1 MKPDIIATVAAITV
15 ICYLIGMGC
24 KAYGK
29 IDKWIPI
36 IVGAIGGVLGI
47 VGWKTIAQFPA
58 DDVLNAIAV
67 GIASGLASTGVNQ
80 IVKQLSQVEAPAGID
95 YSQDH
100 YWDDDEEEIHEDK

>member
-29 IDKWIPI
+29 IDKWIPC
-36 IVGAIGGVLGI
+36 IVGAVGAILGV
-47 VGWKTIAQFPA
+47 VGMFTIKDFPA
-58 DDVLNAIAV
+58 QDVLNAIAI

-80 IVKQLSQVEAPAGID
+80 VVKQLSQKETGID
-95 YSQDH
+95 FSDDR
-100 YWDDDEEEIHEDK
+100 YWDDDDEEEDVNEDK